1 MRATAMNQTSSRP
14 NPWVRLGLLTLALLA
29 TGLLL
34 SPATSPANLARLPG
48 ALVLSASASFEQA
61 VLHFTLLPRLTMALL
76 TGAALGF
83 AGTLVQQ
90 VLRNP
95 LAAPTTLG
103 VAAGAQLVLGLIMLL
118 APSLLAWREAW
129 AMAGGLGALA
139 LVLLMGARRGFD
151 PLTLTLCGLI
161 VSLYLGAINTVILLF
176 NQEQLAGLFIW
187 GAGELSQNDWRSTL
201 DLLPRL
207 LVAAGAV
214 LLLWRPLQAL
224 DLGTEGA
231 RSLGLSPGITRTL
244 ALVLAVYLTALT
256 VSHVGVVG
264 FIGLAAP
271 AIVRLLGARTLR
283 QRLLASALTGALLCL
298 VADGIAQQLTLAFGH
313 LLFPTGAAT
322 ALIGGPVLLW
332 VLTRNRLMPTRPSEP
347 MAMAP
352 ARRGFPVAGMVVLG
366 LAVLGSLAI
375 TLSLGPTWEGWR
387 WTALD
392 NDTGLLAMRLPRM
405 TTALMAGGLLAG
417 AGVIVQR
424 LVRNPMASPEL
435 LGISTGA
442 AMGMV
447 LLVLTI
453 GTGSRTLQI
462 LAGGLGGTLVLL
474 ALLLLSR
481 RSGFSPQRLL
491 LGGIALSALL
501 DAGIRMVLAMGD
513 AQAVVLLNWLA
524 GSTWLS
530 GQTDALTLGIVTPI
544 LVLLALLTT
553 RWLDLL
559 PLGDSAALS
568 LGLPLAPVRLL
579 LLMLAALITA
589 AATLVVGPLSF
600 VGLMAPHLA
609 RLLGYQR
616 ALPQLLAAFV
626 VGSLLML
633 WADWLARSLVYPYE
647 LPAGLVATLIG
658 GGYFLTRMYRMPA
671 PH

>member
-1 MRATAMNQTSSRP
+1 MNMTSARSRP
-14 NPWVRLGLLTLALLA
+14 WARLGLTALLLLV

-34 SPATSPANLARLPG
+34 SPATSHDNLDRLPG
-48 ALVLSASASFEQA
+48 ALLLSASATFEQA

-76 TGAALGF
+76 VGAALGF

-103 VAAGAQLVLGLIMLL
+103 VAAGAQLALGLVMLL
-118 APSLLAWREAW
+118 APGLLLWREAW
-129 AMAGGLGALA
+129 AMAGGLGALG
-139 LVLLMGARRGFD
+139 LVLMMGARRGFD

-187 GAGELSQNDWRSTL
+187 GAGELSQNDWASTL
-201 DLLPRL
+201 SLIPRL
-207 LVAAGAV
+207 LLASGIALV
-214 LLLWRPLQAL
+214 LWQPLQAL
-224 DLGTEGA
+224 DLGTEGV
-231 RSLGLSPGITRTL
+231 RSLGLSPGTIRTL
-244 ALVLAVYLTALT
+244 ALALAVYLTALT

-271 AIVRLLGARTLR
+271 AIVRMLGARTLR

-298 VADGIAQQLTLAFGH
+298 VADGLAQQLTLAFGH

-322 ALIGGPVLLW
+322 ALIGGPILLW
-332 VLTRNRLMPTRPSEP
+332 VLTRNRLMSPPSRQDVVI
-347 MAMAP
+347 ASS
-352 ARRGFPVAGMVVLG
+352 RRKFSRAGVVG
-366 LAVLGSLAI
+366 LTILALLSLVV
-375 TLSLGPTWEGWR
+375 TLTLGPTWQGWQ
-387 WTALD
+387 WTLPGGETAI
-392 NDTGLLAMRLPRM
+392 LAMRVPRM
-405 TTALMAGGLLAG
+405 TTALLAGALLAG

-424 LVRNPMASPEL
+424 LTRNPMASPEL

-447 LLVLTI
+447 LLVLTV

-474 ALLLLSR
+474 ALLALSR
-481 RSGFSPQRLL
+481 RSEFSPQRLL
-491 LGGIALSALL
+491 LGGIAVSALL
-501 DAGIRMVLAMGD
+501 DSGIRMVLTMGD
-513 AQAVVLLNWLA
+513 AQAVTLLNWLS

-530 GQTDALTLGIVTPI
+530 GQTDALALIILTP
-544 LVLLALLTT
+544 LLALLALLAS
-553 RWLDLL
+553 RWLDLM
-559 PLGDSAALS
+559 PLGDSAAGS

-579 LLMLAALITA
+579 LLLLAAIMTA

-609 RLLGYQR
+609 RLLSYQK
-616 ALPQLLAAFV
+616 ALPQLLAAFII
-626 VGSLLML
+626 GSLLML

-658 GGYFLTRMYRMPA
+658 GGYFLFRMYRTRS
-671 PH
+671 

>member
-1 MRATAMNQTSSRP
+1 MNQTSTLQH
-14 NPWVRLGLLTLALLA
+14 PWARFSLLTFILLVV
-29 TGLLL
+29 GLLL
-34 SPATSPANLARLPG
+34 SPLTSPDNLTQLPG

-61 VLHFTLLPRLTMALL
+61 VLHFTLMPRLTVALL

-103 VAAGAQLVLGLIMLL
+103 VAAGAQLALGLVMLF
-118 APSLLAWREAW
+118 APALLAWREAW
-129 AMAGGLGALA
+129 AMAGGMGALG

-187 GAGELSQNDWRSTL
+187 GAGELSQTDWRSTL

-207 LVAAGAV
+207 LAAAGIV

-224 DLGTEGA
+224 DLGTESA
-231 RSLGLSPGITRTL
+231 RSLGLSPGLTRIL
-244 ALVLAVYLTALT
+244 ALALAVYLTALT

-283 QRLLASALTGALLCL
+283 QRLLASALSGALICL

-313 LLFPTGAAT
+313 LLFPTGAAS

-332 VLTRNRLMPTRPSEP
+332 VLTRTRLMPSRPAESMS
-347 MAMAP
+347 MATP
-352 ARRGFPVAGMVVLG
+352 RRGFSVAGL
-366 LAVLGSLAI
+366 LALILVVLGSLAT
-375 TLSLGPTWEGWR
+375 TLSLGPTWDGWH
-387 WTALD
+387 WM
-392 NDTGLLAMRLPRM
+392 GLSDDPAILAMRLPRM

-424 LVRNPMASPEL
+424 LTRNPMASPEL

-442 AMGMV
+442 ALGMV

-481 RSGFSPQRLL
+481 RNGFSPQRLL

-513 AQAVVLLNWLA
+513 TQSVTLLNWLA

-530 GQTDALTLGIVTPI
+530 GETDALALVAVTPA
-544 LVLLALLTT
+544 LMLLALLAT

-559 PLGDSAALS
+559 PLGDSAARS
-568 LGLPLAPVRLL
+568 LGLPLAPVRLAL
-579 LLMLAALITA
+579 LLLAALMTA

-616 ALPQLLAAFV
+616 ALPQLIAAFV
-626 VGSLLML
+626 IGSLLML
-633 WADWLARSLVYPYE
+633 WADWLARSVVYPYE

-658 GGYFLTRMYRMPA
+658 GGYFLVRMGRMPTGR
-671 PH
+671 

>member
-1 MRATAMNQTSSRP
+1 MTMRFSGT
-14 NPWVRLGLLTLALLA
+14 RLTLLTVVLLA
-29 TGLLL
+29 AGLLL
-34 SPATSPANLARLPG
+34 SPVTDPGNLARLPG
-48 ALVLSASASFEQA
+48 ALALSASASFEQA
-61 VLHFTLLPRLTMALL
+61 VLHFTLLPRLAMALL

-103 VAAGAQLVLGLIMLL
+103 VAAGAQLVLGLVMLL
-118 APSLLAWREAW
+118 APSLLVWREAW

-207 LVAAGAV
+207 LAVAVIV
-214 LLLWRPLQAL
+214 LALWRPLQAL

-231 RSLGLSPGITRTL
+231 RSLGLSPGITRIL
-244 ALVLAVYLTALT
+244 ALVIAVYLTSLT

-298 VADGIAQQLTLAFGH
+298 LADGIAQQLTRAFGH

-332 VLTRNRLMPTRPSEP
+332 VLSHNRFMPTRPSEP
-347 MAMAP
+347 MALTP
-352 ARRGFPVAGMVVLG
+352 TRRGFPVTSLVL
-366 LAVLGSLAI
+366 LALVALASVAI
-375 TLSLGPTWEGWR
+375 TLCLGPTWAGWR
-387 WTALD
+387 WTGLD
-392 NDTGLLAMRLPRM
+392 DETALLAMRLPRM
-405 TTALMAGGLLAG
+405 TTALMAGTLLAG

-424 LVRNPMASPEL
+424 LTRNPMASPEL

-447 LLVLTI
+447 LLVLTV

-501 DAGIRMVLAMGD
+501 DAGIRMVLATGD

-530 GQTDALTLGIVTPI
+530 GQTDALALGAATPV
-544 LVLLALLTT
+544 LALLALLAT

-559 PLGDSAALS
+559 PLGDSTASS
-568 LGLPLAPVRLL
+568 LGLPLAPARLL
-579 LLMLAALITA
+579 LLLLAALMTA

-626 VGSLLML
+626 IGSLLML

-658 GGYFLTRMYRMPA
+658 GGYFLLRMYRMPA
-671 PH
+671 SR

>member
-1 MRATAMNQTSSRP
+1 MSDLISNLRP
-14 NPWVRLGLLTLALLA
+14 GFRLAVMV
-29 TGLLL
+29 LLL
-34 SPATSPANLARLPG
+34 LMIGLWLSPLTSPEQLAQFPG
-48 ALVLSASASFEQA
+48 ALWLSATASFEQA
-61 VLHFTLLPRLTMALL
+61 IVHYTLLPRFTMALL

-103 VAAGAQLVLGLIMLL
+103 VAAGAQLVLGMVMLL

-139 LVLLMGARRGFD
+139 LVLLMGTRRGFD

-187 GAGELSQNDWRSTL
+187 GAGELSQTDWRATL
-201 DLLPRL
+201 ALLPRL
-207 LVAAGAV
+207 LAAVAIT

-224 DLGTEGA
+224 DLGTESA
-231 RSLGLSPGITRTL
+231 RSLGLSPGMTRIL
-244 ALVLAVYLTALT
+244 ALLLAVYLASLT
-256 VSHVGVVG
+256 VSQVGVVG

-271 AIVRLLGARTLR
+271 AIVRLMGARTLR
-283 QRLLASALTGALLCL
+283 QRLLSSALAGALLCL
-298 VADGIAQQLTLAFGH
+298 VADGLAQQLTLTFGY
-313 LLFPTGAAT
+313 LLFPTGAAS

-332 VLTRNRLMPTRPSEP
+332 VLTRTRLVPARPSET
-347 MAMAP
+347 MAVAAP
-352 ARRGFPVAGMVVLG
+352 RRATTGTSVVLLIAG
-366 LAVLGSLAI
+366 FAGSVAI
-375 TLSLGPTWEGWR
+375 TLMLGPTWEGWQ
-387 WTALD
+387 WSTPTQEPAIM
-392 NDTGLLAMRLPRM
+392 AMRLPRVM
-405 TTALMAGGLLAG
+405 TALMAGGLLAG

-424 LVRNPMASPEL
+424 LTRNPMASPEL

-442 AMGMV
+442 ALGMV
-447 LLVLTI
+447 LLVLTL
-453 GTGSRTLQI
+453 GTGSRPLQI
-462 LAGGLGGTLVLL
+462 LAGGLGGALVLL
-474 ALLLLSR
+474 MLLALSR
-481 RSGFSPQRLL
+481 RNGFSPQRLL

-513 AQAVVLLNWLA
+513 TQAVMLLNWLA

-530 GQTDALTLGIVTPI
+530 GETDALALATVTP
-544 LVLLALLTT
+544 VLLILAVLTT

-559 PLGDSAALS
+559 PLGDSASSS
-568 LGLPLAPVRLL
+568 LGLALAPARLALL
-579 LLMLAALITA
+579 LLAALMTA

-609 RLLGYQR
+609 RMLGYQR
-616 ALPQLLAAFV
+616 ALPQLLAALV
-626 VGSLLML
+626 IGCLLML
-633 WADWLARSLVYPYE
+633 WADWLARSLVHPYE

-658 GGYFLTRMYRMPA
+658 GAYFLVRMVRMPRR
-671 PH
+671 

>member
-1 MRATAMNQTSSRP
+1 MNQLVLPRP
-14 NPWVRLGLLTLALLA
+14 SQLGLVLLALSLLVV
-29 TGLLL
+29 GLLL
-34 SPATSPANLARLPG
+34 SPATSIENLYQLPG
-48 ALVLSASASFEQA
+48 ALALNKSSTFEQA
-61 VLHFTLLPRLTMALL
+61 VLHYTLLPRLTIVLL

-103 VAAGAQLVLGLIMLL
+103 VAAGAQLTLGLVMLL
-118 APSLLAWREAW
+118 SPSLLVWREAW
-129 AMAGGLGALA
+129 AMIGGLASLG
-139 LVLLMGARRGFD
+139 LVLLLGARRGFD

-176 NQEQLAGLFIW
+176 NEEQLAGLFIW
-187 GAGELSQNDWRSTL
+187 GAGELSQNDWNSTL
-201 DLLPRL
+201 ELLPRL
-207 LVAAGAV
+207 LVAASIA
-214 LLLWRPLQAL
+214 LALWRPLQAL

-231 RSLGLSPGITRTL
+231 RSLGLSPGVIRIL
-244 ALVLAVYLTALT
+244 ALLLAVYLTALT

-283 QRLLASALTGALLCL
+283 QRMLGGALTGALICL
-298 VADGIAQQLTLAFGH
+298 VADGIAQQLTLAFGQ
-313 LLFPTGAAT
+313 LLFPTGAAA

-332 VLTRNRLMPTRPSEP
+332 VLTRNRLIPARPSQP
-347 MAMAP
+347 VSLVP
-352 ARRGFPVAGMVVLG
+352 HRRRLSKTGLLVLG
-366 LAVLGSLAI
+366 LITLGSLAI

-387 WTALD
+387 WTGFNGETAV
-392 NDTGLLAMRLPRM
+392 LAMRLPRM
-405 TTALMAGGLLAG
+405 TTALMAGALLAG

-424 LVRNPMASPEL
+424 LTRNPMASPEL

-447 LLVLTI
+447 LLILTI
-453 GTGSRTLQI
+453 GASSRGLQI
-462 LAGGLGGTLVLL
+462 LAGGAGGALVLL
-474 ALLLLSR
+474 ALLVLSR
-481 RSGFSPQRLL
+481 RSKFSPQRLL

-501 DAGIRMVLAMGD
+501 DAGIRMILAMGD
-513 AQAVVLLNWLA
+513 AQSIMLLNWLA

-530 GQTDALTLGIVTPI
+530 DQSDAWALIVATP
-544 LVLLALLTT
+544 VLALMAMLAS

-559 PLGDSAALS
+559 PLGDSAANS
-568 LGLPLAPVRLL
+568 LGLPLAPARLL
-579 LLMLAALITA
+579 LLLLAALMTA

-616 ALPQLLAAFV
+616 ALPQMLGAFV
-626 VGSLLML
+626 IGSLLML
-633 WADWLARSLVYPYE
+633 WADWLARSLVYPHE

-658 GGYFLTRMYRMPA
+658 GGYFLVRMYRMPSR
-671 PH
+671 H

>member
-1 MRATAMNQTSSRP
+1 MSAQVFYRRFGVRQT
-14 NPWVRLGLLTLALLA
+14 VTVLLLLLI
-29 TGLLL
+29 GLLL
-34 SPATSPANLARLPG
+34 SPLTSPPQLAQFPG
-48 ALVLSASASFEQA
+48 ALWLSATASFEQA
-61 VLHFTLLPRLTMALL
+61 VVHYTLLPRFTMALL

-103 VAAGAQLVLGLIMLL
+103 VAAGAQLVLGLVMLL

-139 LVLLMGARRGFD
+139 LVLLMGTRRGFD

-187 GAGELSQNDWRSTL
+187 GAGELSQTDWRSTL

-207 LVAAGAV
+207 LGAALIT

-224 DLGTEGA
+224 DLGTESA
-231 RSLGLSPGITRTL
+231 RSLGLSPGVTRIL
-244 ALVLAVYLTALT
+244 ALLLAVYLAALT

-283 QRLLASALTGALLCL
+283 QRLLASAVAGALLCL
-298 VADGIAQQLTLAFGH
+298 VADGIAQQLTRAFGY
-313 LLFPTGAAT
+313 LLFPTGAAS

-332 VLTRNRLMPTRPSEP
+332 VLTRTRLVPARPSET
-347 MAMAP
+347 MAVTAP
-352 ARRGFPVAGMVVLG
+352 RRATTGIGMVLLIAG
-366 LAVLGSLAI
+366 FAGSVAI
-375 TLSLGPTWEGWR
+375 TLMLGPTWEGWQ
-387 WTALD
+387 WSAPTQEPAI
-392 NDTGLLAMRLPRM
+392 LAMRLPRVI
-405 TTALMAGGLLAG
+405 TALMAGGLLAG

-424 LVRNPMASPEL
+424 LTRNPMASPEL

-442 AMGMV
+442 ALGMV
-447 LLVLTI
+447 LLVLTL
-453 GTGSRTLQI
+453 GTGSRPLQI
-462 LAGGLGGTLVLL
+462 AAGGLGGTLVLL
-474 ALLLLSR
+474 ILLALSR
-481 RSGFSPQRLL
+481 RNGFSPQRLL

-513 AQAVVLLNWLA
+513 TQAVMLLNWLA

-530 GQTDALTLGIVTPI
+530 GETDALALATVTP
-544 LVLLALLTT
+544 VLLILAVLTT

-559 PLGDSAALS
+559 PLGDTASSS
-568 LGLPLAPVRLL
+568 LGLALAPVRLAL
-579 LLMLAALITA
+579 LLLAALMTA

-609 RLLGYQR
+609 RMLGYQR
-616 ALPQLLAAFV
+616 ALPQLLAALV
-626 VGSLLML
+626 IGCLLML

-658 GGYFLTRMYRMPA
+658 GAYFLVRMVRMPRR
-671 PH
+671 

>member
-1 MRATAMNQTSSRP
+1 MTEQRP
-14 NPWVRLGLLTLALLA
+14 ILRLMALALILLA
-29 TGLLL
+29 AGLLL
-34 SPATSPANLARLPG
+34 SPLASPDNLARLPG
-48 ALVLSASASFEQA
+48 ALWLSASASFEQA
-61 VLHFTLLPRLTMALL
+61 VLHYTQLPRLAMALL

-103 VAAGAQLVLGLIMLL
+103 VAAGAQLVVGLVMLL
-118 APSLLAWREAW
+118 APALLAWREAW
-129 AMAGGLGALA
+129 AMTGGMAALL

-201 DLLPRL
+201 ELLPRL
-207 LVAAGAV
+207 AAAAGV
-214 LLLWRPLQAL
+214 TLLLWRPLQAL
-224 DLGTEGA
+224 DLGAESA
-231 RSLGLSPGITRTL
+231 RSLGLSPGVTRVL
-244 ALVLAVYLTALT
+244 ALTLAVYLTALT

-283 QRLLASALTGALLCL
+283 QRLLASALSGALLCL
-298 VADGIAQQLTLAFGH
+298 VADGIAQQLTQAFGY
-313 LLFPTGAAT
+313 LLFPTGAAS

-332 VLTRNRLMPTRPSEP
+332 VLTRTRLMPARPSESMSLTTP
-347 MAMAP
+347 
-352 ARRGFPVAGMVVLG
+352 RRNRGIPVAGLAILG
-366 LAVLGSLAI
+366 VAALGSLAI
-375 TLSLGPTWEGWR
+375 TLNLGPTWDGWR
-387 WTALD
+387 WAGFSGD
-392 NDTGLLAMRLPRM
+392 PAMLAMRLPRM
-405 TTALMAGGLLAG
+405 TTALLAGGLLAG

-424 LVRNPMASPEL
+424 LTRNPMASPEL

-442 AMGMV
+442 ALGMV
-447 LLVLTI
+447 VLVLTL
-453 GTGSRTLQI
+453 GTGSRPLQI

-474 ALLLLSR
+474 TLLVLSR
-481 RSGFSPQRLL
+481 RNGFSPQRLL

-513 AQAVVLLNWLA
+513 AQSVTLLNWLS

-530 GQTDALTLGIVTPI
+530 GDTDALVLLVVTP
-544 LVLLALLTT
+544 VLLLLSLLAV

-559 PLGDSAALS
+559 PLGDSASQS
-568 LGLPLAPVRLL
+568 LGLALAPVRLSL
-579 LLMLAALITA
+579 LLLAALMTA

-609 RLLGYQR
+609 RMLGYQR

-626 VGSLLML
+626 IGSLLML
-633 WADWLARSLVYPYE
+633 WADWMARSLVYPYE

-658 GGYFLTRMYRMPA
+658 GGYFLVRMVGRPA
-671 PH
+671 AR

>member
-1 MRATAMNQTSSRP
+1 MKQLALQRQP
-14 NPWVRLGLLTLALLA
+14 QLWQLLLVVLTLSA
-29 TGLLL
+29 GVFL
-34 SPATSPANLARLPG
+34 SPATSFENLMRLPG
-48 ALVLSASASFEQA
+48 ALVLSQSATFEQA
-61 VLHFTLLPRLTMALL
+61 VLHYTLLPRLTITLL

-103 VAAGAQLVLGLIMLL
+103 VAAGAQLTLGLIMLM
-118 APSLLAWREAW
+118 APSLLIWREIW
-129 AMAGGLGALA
+129 AMVGGLAALG

-187 GAGELSQNDWRSTL
+187 GAGELSQNDWHSTL
-201 DLLPRL
+201 ALLPRL
-207 LVAAGAV
+207 LIAAGLALA
-214 LLLWRPLQAL
+214 LLRPLQAL

-231 RSLGLSPGITRTL
+231 KSLGLSPNIIRIL
-244 ALVLAVYLTALT
+244 ALTLAVYLTALT

-271 AIVRLLGARTLR
+271 AIARLLGARTLR
-283 QRLLASALTGALLCL
+283 QRMLTSALTGALICL
-298 VADGIAQQLTLAFGH
+298 IADGIAQQLTFAFGH
-313 LLFPTGAAT
+313 MLFPTGAAT

-332 VLTRNRLMPTRPSEP
+332 VLTRNRLMSARPTQPTS
-347 MAMAP
+347 MATT
-352 ARRGFPVAGMVVLG
+352 RREFSKTGVL
-366 LAVLGSLAI
+366 LLCLITLGSLAV

-387 WTALD
+387 WTSFDGETA
-392 NDTGLLAMRLPRM
+392 LLAMRLPRM

-424 LVRNPMASPEL
+424 LTRNPMASPEL

-442 AMGMV
+442 ALGMV
-447 LLVLTI
+447 LLILTV

-462 LAGGLGGTLVLL
+462 LAGGAGGTLVLL
-474 ALLLLSR
+474 MLLLLSR

-501 DAGIRMVLAMGD
+501 DAGIRMILAMGD
-513 AQAVVLLNWLA
+513 AQSIMLLNWLA

-530 GQTDALTLGIVTPI
+530 GQSDAWTLVIATPI
-544 LVLLALLTT
+544 LALMAVLAS

-559 PLGDSAALS
+559 PLGDTAASS
-568 LGLPLAPVRLL
+568 LGLPLAPARLL
-579 LLMLAALITA
+579 LLLIAALTTA

-616 ALPQLLAAFV
+616 ALPQLLSAFV
-626 VGSLLML
+626 IGSLLML
-633 WADWLARSLVYPYE
+633 WADWLARSLVYPHE

-658 GGYFLTRMYRMPA
+658 GGYFLVRMYRMPSRY
-671 PH
+671 

>member
-1 MRATAMNQTSSRP
+1 MSLAPLRQTTGR
-14 NPWVRLGLLTLALLA
+14 RLALLTMALLA

-34 SPATSPANLARLPG
+34 SPATSPDNLARLPG
-48 ALVLSASASFEQA
+48 ALILSASASFEQA
-61 VLHFTLLPRLTMALL
+61 VLHFTLLPRLTVALL

-103 VAAGAQLVLGLIMLL
+103 VAAGAQLVLGLVMLL
-118 APSLLAWREAW
+118 APSLLVWRTAW
-129 AMAGGLGALA
+129 AMAGGLAALG

-201 DLLPRL
+201 ALLPRL
-207 LVAAGAV
+207 LVAGA
-214 LLLWRPLQAL
+214 LILALWRPLQAL
-224 DLGTEGA
+224 DLGTEGV
-231 RSLGLSPGITRTL
+231 RSLGLSPGITRAL

-271 AIVRLLGARTLR
+271 ALVRLLGARTLR

-298 VADGIAQQLTLAFGH
+298 VADGMAQQLTLAFGH

-332 VLTRNRLMPTRPSEP
+332 VLTRNRTISTPPSGPT
-347 MAMAP
+347 AMAP
-352 ARRGFPVAGMVVLG
+352 ARRGFPVSGMLLLG
-366 LAVLGSLAI
+366 LVGLGSLAI

-387 WTALD
+387 WTPLNGETA
-392 NDTGLLAMRLPRM
+392 LLAMRLPRM

-424 LVRNPMASPEL
+424 LTRNPMASPEL

-453 GTGSRTLQI
+453 GTGSRILQI
-462 LAGGLGGTLVLL
+462 MAGGLGGTLVLL
-474 ALLLLSR
+474 GLLLLSR

-513 AQAVVLLNWLA
+513 AQAVALLNWLA

-530 GQTDALTLGIVTPI
+530 GQTDALALAVVTPV
-544 LVLLALLTT
+544 LALLALLAT

-559 PLGDSAALS
+559 PLGETAARS
-568 LGLPLAPVRLL
+568 LGLPLAPARLALL
-579 LLMLAALITA
+579 LLAALMTA

-626 VGSLLML
+626 IGSLLML
-633 WADWLARSLVYPYE
+633 WADWLARTLVYPYE

-658 GGYFLTRMYRMPA
+658 GGYFLIRMARMPA
-671 PH
+671 PR

>member
-1 MRATAMNQTSSRP
+1 MNDTMTARS
-14 NPWVRLGLLTLALLA
+14 PWTRLALL
-29 TGLLL
+29 TVCLLVIGAL
-34 SPATSPANLARLPG
+34 FSPATSPDNLARLPG
-48 ALVLSASASFEQA
+48 ALMLSASASFEQA
-61 VLHFTLLPRLTMALL
+61 VLHFTLLPRLAMALL

-103 VAAGAQLVLGLIMLL
+103 VAAGAQLVLGLVMLL
-118 APSLLAWREAW
+118 APALLAWREAW
-129 AMAGGLGALA
+129 AMAGGLAALGM
-139 LVLLMGARRGFD
+139 VLLMGARRGFD
-151 PLTLTLCGLI
+151 PLTLTLGGLV
-161 VSLYLGAINTVILLF
+161 VSLYLGALNTVILLF

-187 GAGELSQNDWRSTL
+187 GAGELSQNDWRATL
-201 DLLPRL
+201 ELLPR
-207 LVAAGAV
+207 VAAVVALALV
-214 LLLWRPLQAL
+214 FWRPLQAL

-231 RSLGLSPGITRTL
+231 RSVGLSPGVTRTVP
-244 ALVLAVYLTALT
+244 LVLAVYLTAAT

-283 QRLLASALTGALLCL
+283 QRLVFSALTGALLCL
-298 VADGIAQQLTLAFGH
+298 VADGIAQQLSQAFGY

-332 VLTRNRLMPTRPSEP
+332 VLSRNRILPSRPPEP
-347 MAMAP
+347 MA
-352 ARRGFPVAGMVVLG
+352 ARSTQRQWTWTTSLVLAGVA
-366 LAVLGSLAI
+366 LGSLLV
-375 TLSLGPTWEGWR
+375 TLSLGPTWDGWR
-387 WTALD
+387 WSGL
-392 NDTGLLAMRLPRM
+392 TGDPALLAMRLPRI

-424 LVRNPMASPEL
+424 LTRNPMASPEL

-447 LLVLTI
+447 ILVLTV

-462 LAGGLGGTLVLL
+462 LAGGLGGMLVLL

-481 RSGFSPQRLL
+481 RGGFSPQRLL

-513 AQAVVLLNWLA
+513 TQSVLLLNWLA

-530 GQTDALTLGIVTPI
+530 GQTDALVLLLMAPVL
-544 LVLLALLTT
+544 LVLSVLAT

-559 PLGDSAALS
+559 PLGDSTSQALGLS
-568 LGLPLAPVRLL
+568 LAPTRLAMLL
-579 LLMLAALITA
+579 LAAIMTA
-589 AATLVVGPLSF
+589 AATLAVGPLSF
-600 VGLMAPHLA
+600 VGLMSPHLA

-616 ALPQLLAAFV
+616 ALPQLLAAFAI
-626 VGSLLML
+626 GSLLML
-633 WADWLARSLVYPYE
+633 WADWLARCLVYPYE

-658 GGYFLTRMYRMPA
+658 GGYFLVRLYRQR
-671 PH
+671 

>member
-1 MRATAMNQTSSRP
+1 MKQLALQRQP
-14 NPWVRLGLLTLALLA
+14 QLWQLLLVVLTLSA
-29 TGLLL
+29 GVFL
-34 SPATSPANLARLPG
+34 SPATSLENLLRLPG
-48 ALVLSASASFEQA
+48 ALVLNQSATFEQA
-61 VLHFTLLPRLTMALL
+61 VLHYTLLPRLTIALL

-103 VAAGAQLVLGLIMLL
+103 VAAGAQLTLGLIMLM
-118 APSLLAWREAW
+118 APSLLIWREIW
-129 AMAGGLGALA
+129 AMVGGLAALG

-151 PLTLTLCGLI
+151 PLSLTLCGLI

-187 GAGELSQNDWRSTL
+187 GAGELSQNDWHSTL
-201 DLLPRL
+201 ALLPRL
-207 LVAAGAV
+207 LIAAGLALA
-214 LLLWRPLQAL
+214 LLRPLQAL

-231 RSLGLSPGITRTL
+231 KSLGLSPNIIRIL
-244 ALVLAVYLTALT
+244 ALTLAVYLTALT

-271 AIVRLLGARTLR
+271 AIARLLGARTLR
-283 QRLLASALTGALLCL
+283 QRMLTSALTGALVCL
-298 VADGIAQQLTLAFGH
+298 IADGIAQQLTFVFRH
-313 LLFPTGAAT
+313 MLFPTGAAT

-332 VLTRNRLMPTRPSEP
+332 VLSRNRLMSARPSQ
-347 MAMAP
+347 P
-352 ARRGFPVAGMVVLG
+352 ASLATTQREFSKTGFL
-366 LAVLGSLAI
+366 LLCLITLGSLAV

-387 WTALD
+387 WTSFDGESA
-392 NDTGLLAMRLPRM
+392 LLAMRLPRM
-405 TTALMAGGLLAG
+405 ITALMAGGLLAG

-424 LVRNPMASPEL
+424 LTRNPMASPEL

-442 AMGMV
+442 ALGMV
-447 LLVLTI
+447 LLILTV
-453 GTGSRTLQI
+453 GSGSRTLQI
-462 LAGGLGGTLVLL
+462 LAGGAGGTLVLL
-474 ALLLLSR
+474 MLLILSR

-501 DAGIRMVLAMGD
+501 DAGIRMILAMGD
-513 AQAVVLLNWLA
+513 AQSIMLLNWLA

-530 GQTDALTLGIVTPI
+530 GQSDAWTLVIATPI
-544 LVLLALLTT
+544 LALMAVLAS

-559 PLGDSAALS
+559 PLGDTAASS
-568 LGLPLAPVRLL
+568 LGLPLAPARLL
-579 LLMLAALITA
+579 LLLIAALMTA

-616 ALPQLLAAFV
+616 ALPQLLSAFV
-626 VGSLLML
+626 IGSLLML
-633 WADWLARSLVYPYE
+633 WADWLARSLVYPHE

-658 GGYFLTRMYRMPA
+658 GGYFLVRMYRMPSRY
-671 PH
+671 

>member
-1 MRATAMNQTSSRP
+1 MKSLTDAAPDNRSPAMTASFKLLLLVLT
-14 NPWVRLGLLTLALLA
+14 LLTI
-29 TGLLL
+29 GMVL
-34 SPATSPANLARLPG
+34 SPATDADNLARLYP
-48 ALVLSASASFEQA
+48 ALWLSESASFETA
-61 VLHFTLLPRLTMALL
+61 VLHYTLLPRIAVALL

-103 VAAGAQLVLGLIMLL
+103 VAAGSQLVLGLVMLL

-129 AMAGGLGALA
+129 AMLGGLAALG
-139 LVLLMGARRGFD
+139 LVLVMGARRGFD

-176 NQEQLAGLFIW
+176 NHEQLAGLFIW
-187 GAGELSQNDWRSTL
+187 GAGELSQTDWRSSRE
-201 DLLPRL
+201 LLPHL
-207 LVAAGAV
+207 LAAAVVA

-231 RSLGLSPGITRTL
+231 RSLGLSPGIVRTV
-244 ALVLAVYLTALT
+244 ALLLAVYLTALT

-271 AIVRLLGARTLR
+271 AIVKLLGARTLR
-283 QRLLASALTGALLCL
+283 QRLLFSALAGALLCL
-298 VADGIAQQLTLAFGH
+298 VADGLAQQLTRAFGH

-322 ALIGGPVLLW
+322 ALLGGPVLLW
-332 VLTRNRLMPTRPSEP
+332 VLTHNRFIPSRPAEASVFTIQ
-347 MAMAP
+347 
-352 ARRGFPVAGMVVLG
+352 RRGVSWLGVILLMAIVLAS
-366 LAVLGSLAI
+366 LAVTLG
-375 TLSLGPTWEGWR
+375 LGPTWDGWR
-387 WTALD
+387 WTLPGLD
-392 NDTGLLAMRLPRM
+392 PALLAMRLPRSA
-405 TTALMAGGLLAG
+405 TALMAGVLLAG

-424 LVRNPMASPEL
+424 LTRNPMASPEL

-442 AMGMV
+442 ALGMV
-447 LLVLTI
+447 VLVLAV
-453 GTGSRTLQI
+453 GTGSRTLQMM
-462 LAGGLGGTLVLL
+462 AGGLGGTLVLI
-474 ALLLLSR
+474 ALLMLSR

-513 AQAVVLLNWLA
+513 TEAVTLLNWLA

-530 GQTDALTLGIVTPI
+530 GQQDALTLAAMTP
-544 LVLLALLTT
+544 VLLVMALLAS
-553 RWLDLL
+553 RWLDML
-559 PLGDSAALS
+559 PLGEASARA
-568 LGLPLAPVRLL
+568 LGLPLSPVRLAL
-579 LLMLAALITA
+579 LLLAALMTA

-616 ALPQLLAAFV
+616 ALPQMLAAFAL
-626 VGSLLML
+626 GGLLML

-658 GGYFLTRMYRMPA
+658 GGYFLVRLYRER
-671 PH
+671 

>member
-1 MRATAMNQTSSRP
+1 MKQLVVQRQP
-14 NPWVRLGLLTLALLA
+14 QLWLAFLVMVSLLA
-29 TGLLL
+29 GVFL
-34 SPATSPANLARLPG
+34 SPATSFENLLRLPD
-48 ALVLSASASFEQA
+48 ALVLSQSATFEQA
-61 VLHFTLLPRLTMALL
+61 VLHYTLLPRLTIALL

-103 VAAGAQLVLGLIMLL
+103 VAAGAQLTLGLIMLM
-118 APSLLAWREAW
+118 APSLLVWREIW
-129 AMAGGLGALA
+129 AMVGGLAALG

-187 GAGELSQNDWRSTL
+187 GAGELSQNDWHSTL
-201 DLLPRL
+201 ALLPRL
-207 LVAAGAV
+207 LIAAGLALA
-214 LLLWRPLQAL
+214 LLRPLQAL

-231 RSLGLSPGITRTL
+231 KSLGLSPNTIRIL
-244 ALVLAVYLTALT
+244 ALTLAVYLTALT
-256 VSHVGVVG
+256 VSHVGVIG

-271 AIVRLLGARTLR
+271 AITRLLGARTLR
-283 QRLLASALTGALLCL
+283 QRMFTSALTGALICL
-298 VADGIAQQLTLAFGH
+298 IADGIAQQLTFAFGH
-313 LLFPTGAAT
+313 MLFPTGAAT

-332 VLTRNRLMPTRPSEP
+332 VLTRNRLMSARPSQ
-347 MAMAP
+347 P
-352 ARRGFPVAGMVVLG
+352 ASLATTRREFSKTG
-366 LAVLGSLAI
+366 LLLLCLITLGSLAV

-387 WTALD
+387 WTSFNGETA
-392 NDTGLLAMRLPRM
+392 LLAMRLPRM

-424 LVRNPMASPEL
+424 LTRNPMASPEL

-442 AMGMV
+442 ALGMV
-447 LLVLTI
+447 LLILTV

-462 LAGGLGGTLVLL
+462 LAGGAGGTLVLL
-474 ALLLLSR
+474 MLLILSR

-501 DAGIRMVLAMGD
+501 DAGIRMILAMGD
-513 AQAVVLLNWLA
+513 AQSIMLLNWLA

-530 GQTDALTLGIVTPI
+530 GQSDAWTLVFATPI
-544 LVLLALLTT
+544 LALMAVLAS

-559 PLGDSAALS
+559 PLGDTAASS
-568 LGLPLAPVRLL
+568 LGLPMAPARLL
-579 LLMLAALITA
+579 LLLLAALMTA

-616 ALPQLLAAFV
+616 ALPQILSAFV
-626 VGSLLML
+626 IGSLLML
-633 WADWLARSLVYPYE
+633 WADWLARSLVYPHE

-658 GGYFLTRMYRMPA
+658 GGYFLVRMYRMPSR
-671 PH
+671 H

>member
-1 MRATAMNQTSSRP
+1 MKQLVLQRQSQLWLP
-14 NPWVRLGLLTLALLA
+14 LLVVLSLLA
-29 TGLLL
+29 GVFL
-34 SPATSPANLARLPG
+34 SPATSFENLLRLPG
-48 ALVLSASASFEQA
+48 ALVLSQSATFEQA
-61 VLHFTLLPRLTMALL
+61 VLHYTLLPRLTIALL

-103 VAAGAQLVLGLIMLL
+103 VAAGAQLTLGLIMLM
-118 APSLLAWREAW
+118 APSLLVWREIW
-129 AMAGGLGALA
+129 AMVGGLAALG

-187 GAGELSQNDWRSTL
+187 GAGELSQNDWNSTL
-201 DLLPRL
+201 ALLPRL
-207 LVAAGAV
+207 LIAAGLALV
-214 LLLWRPLQAL
+214 LLRPLQAL

-231 RSLGLSPGITRTL
+231 KSLGLSPNIIRIL
-244 ALVLAVYLTALT
+244 ALTLAVYLTALT

-271 AIVRLLGARTLR
+271 AIARLLGARTLR
-283 QRLLASALTGALLCL
+283 QRMLTSALTGALICL
-298 VADGIAQQLTLAFGH
+298 IADGIAQQLTFAFGH
-313 LLFPTGAAT
+313 MLFPTGAAT

-332 VLTRNRLMPTRPSEP
+332 VLTRNRLMSARPTQPTS
-347 MAMAP
+347 MAT
-352 ARRGFPVAGMVVLG
+352 ARREFSKTG
-366 LAVLGSLAI
+366 LLLLCLITLGSLAV

-387 WTALD
+387 WTSFDGETA
-392 NDTGLLAMRLPRM
+392 LLAMRLPRM

-424 LVRNPMASPEL
+424 LTRNPMASPEL

-442 AMGMV
+442 ALGMV
-447 LLVLTI
+447 LLILTV

-462 LAGGLGGTLVLL
+462 LAGGAGGTLVLL
-474 ALLLLSR
+474 MLLLLSR

-501 DAGIRMVLAMGD
+501 DAGIRMILAMGD
-513 AQAVVLLNWLA
+513 AQSIVLLNWLA

-530 GQTDALTLGIVTPI
+530 GQSDAWTLAIAAPI
-544 LVLLALLTT
+544 LALMAVLTG

-559 PLGDSAALS
+559 PLGDTAASS
-568 LGLPLAPVRLL
+568 LGLPLAPARLL
-579 LLMLAALITA
+579 LLLLAALMTA

-616 ALPQLLAAFV
+616 ALPQLLSAFV
-626 VGSLLML
+626 IGSLLML
-633 WADWLARSLVYPYE
+633 WADWLARSLVYPHE

-658 GGYFLTRMYRMPA
+658 GGYFLVRMYRMPSR
-671 PH
+671 H

>member
-1 MRATAMNQTSSRP
+1 MSLVTSPHYSSL
-14 NPWVRLGLLTLALLA
+14 RLITLTLSLLLV
-29 TGLLL
+29 GLLL
-34 SPATSPANLARLPG
+34 SPATSLDNLARLPG
-48 ALVLSASASFEQA
+48 ALALSASASFEQA
-61 VLHFTLLPRLTMALL
+61 VLHYTLLPRLSIALL
-76 TGAALGF
+76 TGAALGL

-95 LAAPTTLG
+95 MAAPTTLG
-103 VAAGAQLVLGLIMLL
+103 VAAGAQLALGLVMLL
-118 APSLLAWREAW
+118 APSLLVWREAW
-129 AMAGGLGALA
+129 AMAGGLAALA

-187 GAGELSQNDWRSTL
+187 GAGELSQNDWRSTIE
-201 DLLPRL
+201 LLPRL
-207 LVAAGAV
+207 AVAAGIA
-214 LLLWRPLQAL
+214 LALWRPLQAL

-231 RSLGLSPGITRTL
+231 RSLGLSPGITRVLTL
-244 ALVLAVYLTALT
+244 MLAVYLTALT

-283 QRLLASALTGALLCL
+283 QRMLASTLTGALICL
-298 VADGIAQQLTLAFGH
+298 IADGIAQQLTLVFGH

-332 VLTRNRLMPTRPSEP
+332 VLTRNRLMPARPAEP
-347 MAMAP
+347 VSITP
-352 ARRGFPVAGMVVLG
+352 SRKDFSKTG
-366 LAVLGSLAI
+366 LLVMGLITLASLAT
-375 TLSLGPTWEGWR
+375 TLLLGPSWAGWQ
-387 WTALD
+387 WTHFGDETA
-392 NDTGLLAMRLPRM
+392 LLAMRMPRM
-405 TTALMAGGLLAG
+405 TTVLMAGGLLAG

-424 LVRNPMASPEL
+424 LTRNPMASPEL

-447 LLVLTI
+447 VLTLSF
-453 GTGSRTLQI
+453 GSGSRTLQI

-481 RSGFSPQRLL
+481 RSSFSPQRLL

-501 DAGIRMVLAMGD
+501 DAGTRMILAAGD
-513 AQAVVLLNWLA
+513 AQAIVLLNWLA

-530 GQTDALTLGIVTPI
+530 GQTDAWVLVVVTPVLAFMAI
-544 LVLLALLTT
+544 LAT
-553 RWLDLL
+553 RWLDMM
-559 PLGDSAALS
+559 PLGDSTVSS
-568 LGLPLAPVRLL
+568 LGLPLAPARLL
-579 LLMLAALITA
+579 LLLLAALMTA

-626 VGSLLML
+626 IGSLLML
-633 WADWLARSLVYPYE
+633 WADWLARSVVYPHE

-658 GGYFLTRMYRMPA
+658 GGYFLMRMYRMPSR
-671 PH
+671 H

>member
-1 MRATAMNQTSSRP
+1 MSQPITQPQPRAR
-14 NPWVRLGLLTLALLA
+14 LTLLVLMLLA
-29 TGLLL
+29 VGLLL
-34 SPATSPANLARLPG
+34 SPLTRPDNLARLPG
-48 ALVLSASASFEQA
+48 ALWLSASASFEEA
-61 VLHFTLLPRLTMALL
+61 VLHYTQLPRLAMALL

-103 VAAGAQLVLGLIMLL
+103 VAAGAQLVLGLVMLL
-118 APSLLAWREAW
+118 APSLLAWREVW
-129 AMAGGLGALA
+129 AMAGGMAALI

-201 DLLPRL
+201 ELLPRL
-207 LVAAGAV
+207 LAVAGIT

-224 DLGTEGA
+224 DLGAESA
-231 RSLGLSPGITRTL
+231 RSLGLSPGITRVLALTL
-244 ALVLAVYLTALT
+244 ALYLTALT
-256 VSHVGVVG
+256 VSHVGGVVCS
-264 FIGLAAP
+264 GLTPP

-283 QRLLASALTGALLCL
+283 QRLLASALSGALLCL
-298 VADGIAQQLTLAFGH
+298 VADGIAQQLTIAFGY
-313 LLFPTGAAT
+313 LLFPTGAAS

-332 VLTRNRLMPTRPSEP
+332 VLTRTRLMPARPSESMSVTTP
-347 MAMAP
+347 
-352 ARRGFPVAGMVVLG
+352 RRKSGIPFAGMAVLG
-366 LAVLGSLAI
+366 VATLGSLAI
-375 TLSLGPTWEGWR
+375 TLNLGPAWNGWQ
-387 WTALD
+387 WTGFSGD
-392 NDTGLLAMRLPRM
+392 PGILAMRLPRM
-405 TTALMAGGLLAG
+405 ITALLAGGLLAG

-424 LVRNPMASPEL
+424 LTRNPMASPEL

-442 AMGMV
+442 ALGMV
-447 LLVLTI
+447 VLVLTLGI
-453 GTGSRTLQI
+453 SSRPLQI

-481 RSGFSPQRLL
+481 RNGFSPQRLL

-513 AQAVVLLNWLA
+513 AQSVTLLNWLS

-530 GQTDALTLGIVTPI
+530 GDTDALVLLVVTP
-544 LVLLALLTT
+544 LLLLLTT
-553 RWLDLL
+553 LSVRWLDLL
-559 PLGDSAALS
+559 PLGDSASQS
-568 LGLPLAPVRLL
+568 LGLPLAPVRLAL
-579 LLMLAALITA
+579 LLLAALMTA

-609 RLLGYQR
+609 RMLGYQQ

-626 VGSLLML
+626 IGSLLML
-633 WADWLARSLVYPYE
+633 WADWLARSVVYPYE

-658 GGYFLTRMYRMPA
+658 GGYFLVRMMRLPVA
-671 PH
+671 R

>member
-1 MRATAMNQTSSRP
+1 MNPRALQRHP
-14 NPWVRLGLLTLALLA
+14 QLWLALLA
-29 TGLLL
+29 LLLLLAGLLL
-34 SPATSPANLARLPG
+34 SPASSFENLMRLPG
-48 ALVLSASASFEQA
+48 ALVLTQSATFEQA
-61 VLHFTLLPRLTMALL
+61 VLHYTLLPRLTIALL

-103 VAAGAQLVLGLIMLL
+103 VAAGAQLTLGLVMLL
-118 APSLLAWREAW
+118 APSLLVWREAW
-129 AMAGGLGALA
+129 AMVGGLAALG

-201 DLLPRL
+201 ELLPRL
-207 LVAAGAV
+207 LVAVGVALA
-214 LLLWRPLQAL
+214 LWRPLQAL

-231 RSLGLSPGITRTL
+231 RSLGLSPGITRIL
-244 ALVLAVYLTALT
+244 ALILAVYLTALT

-283 QRLLASALTGALLCL
+283 QRMLASALTGALICL
-298 VADGIAQQLTLAFGH
+298 VADGIAQQLTLAFGQ

-332 VLTRNRLMPTRPSEP
+332 VLTRNRLMPARPSQSVS
-347 MAMAP
+347 MAP
-352 ARRGFPVAGMVVLG
+352 ARREFSKTGLLLLG
-366 LAVLGSLAI
+366 LITLGSLAV

-387 WTALD
+387 WTSFDGETA
-392 NDTGLLAMRLPRM
+392 LLAMRLPRM
-405 TTALMAGGLLAG
+405 ITALMAGALLAG

-424 LVRNPMASPEL
+424 LTRNPMASPEL

-442 AMGMV
+442 ALGMV
-447 LLVLTI
+447 LLILTI

-462 LAGGLGGTLVLL
+462 LAGGVGGTLVLL

-501 DAGIRMVLAMGD
+501 DAGIRMILAMGD
-513 AQAVVLLNWLA
+513 AQSVMLLNWLA

-530 GQTDALTLGIVTPI
+530 GQSDAWALVIATPI
-544 LVLLALLTT
+544 LALLAVLAS

-559 PLGDSAALS
+559 PLGDSAASS
-568 LGLPLAPVRLL
+568 LGLPLAPARLL
-579 LLMLAALITA
+579 LLLLAALMTA

-616 ALPQLLAAFV
+616 ALPQLLGAFV
-626 VGSLLML
+626 IGSLLML
-633 WADWLARSLVYPYE
+633 WADWLARTLVYPHE

-658 GGYFLTRMYRMPA
+658 GGYFLVRMYRMPSR
-671 PH
+671 H

>member
-1 MRATAMNQTSSRP
+1 MSAAEFRQPRA
-14 NPWVRLGLLTLALLA
+14 RLVLTTLVLLVA
-29 TGLLL
+29 GILL
-34 SPATSPANLARLPG
+34 SPATSPDNLVRLPG
-48 ALVLSASASFEQA
+48 AMLLSVSATFEQA
-61 VLHFTLLPRLTMALL
+61 ILHFTLLPRLTMALL

-103 VAAGAQLVLGLIMLL
+103 VAAGAQLALGLVMLL
-118 APSLLAWREAW
+118 APGLLAWREAW
-129 AMAGGLGALA
+129 AMAGGLGALG

-161 VSLYLGAINTVILLF
+161 ISLYLGAINTLVLLF

-187 GAGELSQNDWRSTL
+187 GAGELSQNDWGSTL
-201 DLLPRL
+201 SLLPRL
-207 LVAAGAV
+207 LLIGGIV
-214 LLLWRPLQAL
+214 LILWRPLQTL
-224 DLGTEGA
+224 DLGTEGV
-231 RSLGLSPGITRTL
+231 RSLGLSPGLTRIL
-244 ALVLAVYLTALT
+244 ALALAVYLTALT

-271 AIVRLLGARTLR
+271 AIVRMLGARTLR
-283 QRLLASALTGALLCL
+283 QRLLGSALTGALLCL
-298 VADGIAQQLTLAFGH
+298 VADGLAQQLTLAFGH

-332 VLTRNRLMPTRPSEP
+332 VLTRHRLMPPPSAQAAP
-347 MAMAP
+347 MAP
-352 ARRGFPVAGMVVLG
+352 SRRGFSLSGVIA
-366 LAVLGSLAI
+366 LAI
-375 TLSLGPTWEGWR
+375 VAVASLVITLTLGPTWQGWQ
-387 WTALD
+387 WTLPGSETAI
-392 NDTGLLAMRLPRM
+392 LAMRLPRM
-405 TTALMAGGLLAG
+405 TTALLAGALLAG

-424 LVRNPMASPEL
+424 LTRNPMASPEL

-453 GTGSRTLQI
+453 GAGSRTLQM

-474 ALLLLSR
+474 ALLALGR

-491 LGGIALSALL
+491 LGGIAVSALL

-513 AQAVVLLNWLA
+513 AQAVVLLNWLS

-530 GQTDALTLGIVTPI
+530 GRTDALALMVMTP
-544 LVLLALLTT
+544 LLALAALLAS
-553 RWLDLL
+553 RWLDLM
-559 PLGDSAALS
+559 PLGDSAASS
-568 LGLPLAPVRLL
+568 LGLPLASVRLL
-579 LLMLAALITA
+579 LLLLAALMTA

-616 ALPQLLAAFV
+616 ALPQLIAAFV
-626 VGSLLML
+626 IGSLLML

-658 GGYFLTRMYRMPA
+658 GGYFLFRMYRMPR
-671 PH
+671 

>member
-1 MRATAMNQTSSRP
+1 MNPLVLQRHP
-14 NPWVRLGLLTLALLA
+14 KLWLAPLALLLLLA
-29 TGLLL
+29 GLLL
-34 SPATSPANLARLPG
+34 SPASSFENLMRLPG
-48 ALVLSASASFEQA
+48 ALVLTQSASFEQA
-61 VLHFTLLPRLTMALL
+61 VLHYTLLPRLTIALL

-103 VAAGAQLVLGLIMLL
+103 VAAGAQLTLGLVMLL
-118 APSLLAWREAW
+118 APSLLVWREAW
-129 AMAGGLGALA
+129 AMVGGLAALG

-201 DLLPRL
+201 ELLPRL
-207 LVAAGAV
+207 LIAAGLGLA
-214 LLLWRPLQAL
+214 LWRPLQAL

-231 RSLGLSPGITRTL
+231 RSLGLSPGITRILTL
-244 ALVLAVYLTALT
+244 ILAVYLTALT
-256 VSHVGVVG
+256 VSHVGIVG

-283 QRLLASALTGALLCL
+283 QRMLASALTGALICL
-298 VADGIAQQLTLAFGH
+298 VADGIAQQLTLAFGQ

-332 VLTRNRLMPTRPSEP
+332 VLTRNRLMPARPSQP
-347 MAMAP
+347 VSMAP
-352 ARRGFPVAGMVVLG
+352 VRREFSRTGLLLLG
-366 LAVLGSLAI
+366 LLTLGSLAV

-387 WTALD
+387 WISFDGETA
-392 NDTGLLAMRLPRM
+392 LLAMRLPRM
-405 TTALMAGGLLAG
+405 ITALMAGALLAG

-424 LVRNPMASPEL
+424 LTRNPMASPEL

-442 AMGMV
+442 ALGMV
-447 LLVLTI
+447 LLILTI

-462 LAGGLGGTLVLL
+462 LAGGVGGTLVLL

-501 DAGIRMVLAMGD
+501 DAGIRMILAMGD
-513 AQAVVLLNWLA
+513 AQSVMLLNWLA

-530 GQTDALTLGIVTPI
+530 GQSDAWALVMATPI
-544 LVLLALLTT
+544 LALLAVLAS

-559 PLGDSAALS
+559 PLGDSAASS
-568 LGLPLAPVRLL
+568 LGLPLAPARLL
-579 LLMLAALITA
+579 LLLLAALMTA
-589 AATLVVGPLSF
+589 SATLVVGPLSF

-616 ALPQLLAAFV
+616 ALPQLLSAFV
-626 VGSLLML
+626 IGSLLML
-633 WADWLARSLVYPYE
+633 WADWLARTLVYPHE

-658 GGYFLTRMYRMPA
+658 GGYFLVRMYRMPSR
-671 PH
+671 H

>member
-1 MRATAMNQTSSRP
+1 MSLVTSSHYSSL
-14 NPWVRLGLLTLALLA
+14 RLITLTLSLLLV
-29 TGLLL
+29 GLLL
-34 SPATSPANLARLPG
+34 SPATSLDNLIHLPG
-48 ALVLSASASFEQA
+48 SLALSTSASFEKA
-61 VLHFTLLPRLTMALL
+61 VLHYTLLPRLSIALL
-76 TGAALGF
+76 TGAALGL

-95 LAAPTTLG
+95 MAAPTTLG
-103 VAAGAQLVLGLIMLL
+103 VAAGAQLALGLVMLL
-118 APSLLAWREAW
+118 APSLLVWREAW
-129 AMAGGLGALA
+129 AMAGGLAALA

-187 GAGELSQNDWRSTL
+187 GAGELSQNDWRSTIE
-201 DLLPRL
+201 LLPRL
-207 LVAAGAV
+207 AVAAGVA
-214 LLLWRPLQAL
+214 LALWRPLQAL

-231 RSLGLSPGITRTL
+231 RSLGLSPGITRVLTL
-244 ALVLAVYLTALT
+244 MLAVYLTALT

-283 QRLLASALTGALLCL
+283 QRMLASALTGALICL
-298 VADGIAQQLTLAFGH
+298 IADGIAQQLTLVFGH

-332 VLTRNRLMPTRPSEP
+332 VLTRNRLMPARPAEP
-347 MAMAP
+347 VSITP
-352 ARRGFPVAGMVVLG
+352 SRKEFSKTGLLVLG
-366 LAVLGSLAI
+366 LIILGSLAI
-375 TLSLGPTWEGWR
+375 TLLFGPSWEGWQ
-387 WTALD
+387 WTSFGGETA
-392 NDTGLLAMRLPRM
+392 LLAMRMPRM

-424 LVRNPMASPEL
+424 LTRNPMASPEL

-447 LLVLTI
+447 VLTLSF
-453 GTGSRTLQI
+453 GSGSRTLQI

-481 RSGFSPQRLL
+481 RSSFSPQRLL

-501 DAGIRMVLAMGD
+501 DAGTRMILAAGD
-513 AQAVVLLNWLA
+513 AQAIVLLNWLA

-530 GQTDALTLGIVTPI
+530 GQTDAWVLVVVTPVLVFMAI
-544 LVLLALLTT
+544 LAT
-553 RWLDLL
+553 RWLDMM
-559 PLGDSAALS
+559 PLGDSTVSS
-568 LGLPLAPVRLL
+568 LGLPLAPARLL
-579 LLMLAALITA
+579 LLLLAALMTA

-626 VGSLLML
+626 IGSLLML
-633 WADWLARSLVYPYE
+633 WADWIARSVVYPYE

-658 GGYFLTRMYRMPA
+658 GGYFLMRMYRMPSR
-671 PH
+671 H

>member
-1 MRATAMNQTSSRP
+1 MSSLATIQRP
-14 NPWVRLGLLTLALLA
+14 WGKLALATLLLLALGLAF
-29 TGLLL
+29 
-34 SPATSPANLARLPG
+34 SPATSIDNLSRLPG
-48 ALVLSASASFEQA
+48 ALMLSASSSFEQA
-61 VLHFTLLPRLTMALL
+61 VLYFTLLPRLVMALV

-103 VAAGAQLVLGLIMLL
+103 VAAGAQLALGLVMLL

-129 AMAGGLGALA
+129 AMSGGLAALG

-151 PLTLTLCGLI
+151 PLTLTLGGL
-161 VSLYLGAINTVILLF
+161 VVTLYLGAINTVILLF

-187 GAGELSQNDWRSTL
+187 GAGELSQNDWRSVRE
-201 DLLPRL
+201 LLPRV
-207 LVAAGAV
+207 LVAAAIA

-224 DLGTEGA
+224 DLGSEGA
-231 RSLGLSPGITRTL
+231 RSVGLSPGLTRAI
-244 ALVLAVYLTALT
+244 ALLLAVYLTAVT
-256 VSHVGVVG
+256 VSKVGVVG

-271 AIVRLLGARTLR
+271 AIVKLMGARTLR
-283 QRLLASALTGALLCL
+283 QRLLFSALVGALLCL
-298 VADGIAQQLTLAFGH
+298 VADGIAQRLSAIIGY

-322 ALIGGPVLLW
+322 ALIGGPILLW
-332 VLTRNRLMPTRPSEP
+332 VLTRNRILPNRPPEP
-347 MAMAP
+347 MSASVKH
-352 ARRGFPVAGMVVLG
+352 REWTWTTTLLITVL
-366 LAVLGSLAI
+366 ALGSLIIA
-375 TLSLGPTWEGWR
+375 LSLGPTWEGWR
-387 WTALD
+387 WSSIAS
-392 NDTGLLAMRLPRM
+392 DTGLFAMRLPRV

-424 LVRNPMASPEL
+424 LTRNPMASPEL

-447 LLVLTI
+447 ILVLTV
-453 GTGSRTLQI
+453 GSGSRPLQI

-481 RSGFSPQRLL
+481 RGGFSPQRLL

-513 AQAVVLLNWLA
+513 SQAIMLLNWLS

-530 GQTDALTLGIVTPI
+530 GQTDAL
-544 LVLLALLTT
+544 VLLAMAPVLMVLCVLAT
-553 RWLDLL
+553 RWLELL
-559 PLGDSAALS
+559 PLGDSTSQS
-568 LGLPLAPVRLL
+568 LGLALAPTRLALL
-579 LLMLAALITA
+579 LLAALMTA
-589 AATLVVGPLSF
+589 AATLAVGPLSF

-616 ALPQLLAAFV
+616 ALPQLLSAFAI
-626 VGSLLML
+626 GSLLML
-633 WADWLARSLVYPYE
+633 WADWIARSLVYPYE

-658 GGYFLTRMYRMPA
+658 GGYFLFRLCRQR
-671 PH
+671 